1 MCDGWI
7 AIYNGKKVEIKND
20 GSVSGIYG
28 AKQKAIEILRVPK
41 SKQGMLA
48 IAPAYE
54 EDGEMSRNDNR
65 KRVRN
70 AAKCLE
76 CDEVIESTHR
86 HDFVKCSCENLFV
99 EPLSVRLGISGGFA
113 GRSHSSLPVFGVV
126 SLPA

>member
-41 SKQGMLA
+41 SKQGLLA

-54 EDGEMSRNDNR
+54 GE
-65 KRVRN
+65 
-70 AAKCLE
+70 
-76 CDEVIESTHR
+76 
-86 HDFVKCSCENLFV
+86 
-99 EPLSVRLGISGGFA
+99 
-113 GRSHSSLPVFGVV
+113 
-126 SLPA
+126 

>member
-41 SKQGMLA
+41 SKQGLLA

-54 EDGEMSRNDNR
+54 GNR
-65 KRVRN
+65 
-70 AAKCLE
+70 
-76 CDEVIESTHR
+76 S
-86 HDFVKCSCENLFV
+86 
-99 EPLSVRLGISGGFA
+99 
-113 GRSHSSLPVFGVV
+113 
-126 SLPA
+126 